1 MSNYLTDWRE
11 TLRGYLAELPE
22 HRSWVRFARDKDL
35 PLCWEE
41 VCAAYSYLCTERM
54 TPQELERL
62 MRELTGEI
70 EG

>member
-1 MSNYLTDWRE
+1 MSDDLTDWRE

-35 PLCWEE
+35 PLC
-41 VCAAYSYLCTERM
+41 TERM
-54 TPQELERL
+54 TPQEFERL